1 MNIRRAVLSLWSVAS
16 ILWMGACAWLIKLP
30 CTLGPYAPPGCTQ
43 LFDDLPLTPAQYVRI
58 ASLLL
63 GPPLAVL
70 AAALVIRRAWR
81 GAGRNQPSV

>member
-1 MNIRRAVLSLWSVAS
+1 MNIRRALLGLWTVAS
-16 ILWMGACAWLIKLP
+16 ILWMGAFAWLIKLP
-30 CTLGPYAPPGCTQ
+30 CTLGPYAPSGCTQ
-43 LFDDLPLTPAQYVRI
+43 IFDDLPLTPAQYIRI

-81 GAGRNQPSV
+81 GAVGNQPSV